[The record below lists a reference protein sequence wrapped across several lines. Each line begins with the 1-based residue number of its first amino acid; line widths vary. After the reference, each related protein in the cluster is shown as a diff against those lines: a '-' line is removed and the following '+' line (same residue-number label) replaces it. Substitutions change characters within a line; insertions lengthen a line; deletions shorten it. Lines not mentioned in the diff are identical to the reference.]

1 MGKSLF
7 GRLFLSYAGIIL
19 LTLAVISLVLSALFN
34 SFYYTSKEKELV
46 SQGQEIAGL
55 LSASLKEQQNQEAVD
70 LILRTLRS
78 RSKTRIVVIDREGLN
93 LASTQVSFPYPGL
106 RLEPAESQGLLQ
118 GKVITWQRHN
128 PRLNETILAAAVPFS
143 LGEQVDGA
151 ILLFTPV
158 ADTRETI
165 TAVRRLIL
173 YAAGVAIFLAL
184 IPGYLLSRSISRP
197 IRHMSALT
205 LEMARGNFHQQVPI
219 TSRDEIGQL
228 AENFNHLAIKLEQT
242 VNTLL
247 KEKTQNESILANLAE
262 GVIATDRQ
270 GRVILLNPGAERVL
284 ELKQDEVL
292 HRSLEEIKDCPSL
305 VTLFREAMAA
315 GEQRWSELAITGGK
329 LVLLVRVTPLWE
341 EKKGIYGAVGVLQ
354 DITEFK
360 KTEQLRR
367 DLIADVSHELRTP
380 LTSIQGF
387 CEALLDGVEEDR
399 SAQEECLKMIH
410 RESLRLN
417 QLINELLDLARL
429 EAGKVN
435 WELNPIEVS
444 DLFAG
449 VLFKLKPQLAEKQ
462 IRVEQEIPPGV
473 PVVPG
478 NAGRIEQVLSNLLEN
493 AIRFS
498 PPGGVIKM
506 QASYNENEVSISV
519 SDQGPGIPEEELPF
533 IWERFYRV
541 EKSRSRALGGTG
553 LGLAIVKQIV
563 ENHGGK
569 VAVNSRQGT
578 GSTFSFTLPLAPS

>member
-7 GRLFLSYAGIIL
+7 GRLFLSYTGIIF
-19 LTLAVISLVLSALFN
+19 LTLVVISLVLSALFN

-55 LSASLKEQQNQEAVD
+55 LSASPKEPQNQEAVD

-78 RSKTRIVVIDREGLN
+78 RSKTRIIVIDREGLN
-93 LASTQVSFPYPGL
+93 LASNEGSSPYPGL

-118 GKVITWQRHN
+118 GKVITWRRHN

-143 LGEQVDGA
+143 VGEQVGGA

-247 KEKTQNESILANLAE
+247 KEKTKNESILANLAE

-305 VTLFREAMAA
+305 GALFRDAMAA
-315 GEQRWSELAITGGK
+315 GEQRWGELTMTGGK
-329 LVLLVRVTPLWE
+329 LVLLARVAPLWE

-399 SAQEECLKMIH
+399 VAQEECLKMIH

-435 WELNPIEVS
+435 WELNPIEVP

-462 IRVEQEIPPGV
+462 IRVEQEITPGV

-506 QASYNENEVSISV
+506 QATYNENEVSISV
-519 SDQGPGIPEEELPF
+519 SDQGPGIPGEELPF

-569 VAVNSRQGT
+569 VAVISRQGT